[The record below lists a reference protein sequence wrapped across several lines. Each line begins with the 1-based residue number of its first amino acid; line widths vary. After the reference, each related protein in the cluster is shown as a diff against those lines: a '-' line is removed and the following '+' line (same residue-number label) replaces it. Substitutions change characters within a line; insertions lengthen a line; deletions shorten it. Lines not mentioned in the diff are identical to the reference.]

1 MNVDPEPLGK
11 LPAGDLGAVTLDS
24 ADMALKYGVLGVR
37 FNTLREFYGCVREA
51 VNTQKEVEG
60 CL

>member
-1 MNVDPEPLGK
+1 
-11 LPAGDLGAVTLDS
+11 
-24 ADMALKYGVLGVR
+24 MALKYGVLGVR